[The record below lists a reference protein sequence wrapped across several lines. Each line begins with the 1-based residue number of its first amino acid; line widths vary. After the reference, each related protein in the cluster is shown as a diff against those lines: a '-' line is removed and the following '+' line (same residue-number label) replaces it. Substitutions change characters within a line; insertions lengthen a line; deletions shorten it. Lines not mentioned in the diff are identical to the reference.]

1 MKQKIVDFY
10 NSLDQF
16 NKVSLILIIIITII
30 LILWSIIS
38 IIIQFINPTNKCIQF
53 KKVESLQLFETSK
66 NAQQF
71 QIIKNNKLLSKLSN
85 GEYTFS
91 IWLYIDQWY
100 NTNKTNKW
108 KHIFHM
114 GSIVKNNSKTIDL
127 NWNTLSY
134 QTPGIWLL
142 PNINN
147 IRLVFTTERKQPY
160 MNSKIIELEYCDL
173 ENVEIKNWFNISFT
187 VEANILDIYYNGKL
201 KKSKILNGVPR
212 INKNVLYVSYNKG
225 FPGLMKKL
233 EIIPKKVNPN
243 VINRIYQLQ

>member
-1 MKQKIVDFY
+1 MKKQIVDFY
-10 NSLDQF
+10 NFLDKI
-16 NKVSLILIIIITII
+16 NKLCLILIIIISVI
-30 LILWSIIS
+30 LILWSILIA
-38 IIIQFINPTNKCIQF
+38 IIQFINPTNKTLQF
-53 KKVESLQLFETSK
+53 KKVESLQLFETPK

-71 QIIKNNKLLSKLSN
+71 DIIKNNRILSKLSN

-91 IWLYIDQWY
+91 IWLYIDKWY
-100 NTNKTNKW
+100 NTNQTNKW

-114 GSIVKNNSKTIDL
+114 GSIVKNNSQTIDL

-134 QTPGIWLL
+134 QSPGLWLL

-160 MNSKIIELEYCDL
+160 INDKIIELEYCDV

-187 VEANILDIYYNGKL
+187 IGYNILDIYYNGKL

-233 EIIPKKVNPN
+233 EIIPKK
-243 VINRIYQLQ
+243 INFFSKKF